1 MRKKSSV
8 SKFTATLSDLRNKQ
22 IFDNENL
29 HQDYFIEIFKLINS
43 IKSIF
48 ISFTLESLWQGR
60 GGGNY
65 FYYIYI
71 FTKMFILNMIEF

>member
-60 GGGNY
+60 GGATI
-65 FYYIYI
+65 FIIYI
-71 FTKMFILNMIEF
+71 FLQKCLFLI